1 MYDRDPYLL
10 SVMFGH
16 HSMRSDTA
24 ETLDLLVNG
33 EVHTVTVDPSTPLL
47 YVLRND
53 LGLTA
58 AKLGCGL
65 EQCRSCGVIVDGEV
79 VPSCV
84 APAGTFAGREIITAE
99 GLCTDMEL
107 HPVQRAF
114 IDEQAAQCGYC
125 IPAMTLA
132 AKVLL
137 DHNPDPTDDEIRAA
151 LAGHLCRCGS
161 HPRVLRAVHRA
172 ARAMA

>member
-1 MYDRDPYLL
+1 
-10 SVMFGH
+10 
-16 HSMRSDTA
+16 MRSDSA
-24 ETLDLLVNG
+24 ESFELRVNG
-33 EVHTVTVDPSTPLL
+33 EVRTVTADPSTPLL

-65 EQCRSCGVIVDGEV
+65 EQCRSCAVIVDGEV
-79 VPSCV
+79 MPSCV
-84 APAGTFAGREIITAE
+84 APVGTFAGREIVTAE
-99 GLCTDMEL
+99 GLGGGTDL

-114 IDEQAAQCGYC
+114 ADEQAAQCGYC
-125 IPAMTLA
+125 IPAMTLT

-137 DHNPDPTDDEIRAA
+137 DHNPDPSDDEIRAA

-161 HPRVLRAVHRA
+161 HPRVLRAVRRA
-172 ARAMA
+172 ARSIR